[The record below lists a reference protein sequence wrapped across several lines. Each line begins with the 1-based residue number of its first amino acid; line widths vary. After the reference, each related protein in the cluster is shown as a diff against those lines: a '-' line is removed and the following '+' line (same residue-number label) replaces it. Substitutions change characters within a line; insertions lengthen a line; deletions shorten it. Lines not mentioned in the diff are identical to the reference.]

1 MRLINQTEVIT
12 IKYKNLKV
20 TPVLLFGILQRETS
34 KIIYL
39 LYINL
44 TSNGVQTVL
53 SVFMLSDDWSNTVDL
68 LQDRIAQEFAQR
80 GMLLPLS

>member
-12 IKYKNLKV
+12 ITYSKLKV
-20 TPVLLFGILQRETS
+20 TAVLLFGISQRETS
-34 KIIYL
+34 KSIYL

-44 TSNGVQTVL
+44 TSNGVQTVIF
-53 SVFMLSDDWSNTVDL
+53 VFMLSDNWSNTVDL